1 MGGWRLRFPKYFCP
15 TCGTK
20 LERFDANAPVGE
32 SVGCWTYFVW
42 TAVAGVLSVITGN
55 LFGEVVGLLVALLTA
70 AGILAFSTP
79 RYWCDSCKRI
89 VRREDVNA
97 APSEDVACENLTPA

>member
-1 MGGWRLRFPKYFCP
+1 MSVWRLRFPKYFCP

-20 LERFDANAPVGE
+20 LERSDANAPVGE
-32 SVGCWTYFVW
+32 LVGCWTYFVW

-70 AGILAFSTP
+70 AGILAFFTP
-79 RYWCDSCKRI
+79 RYWCDSCRRI
-89 VRREDVNA
+89 VCRDEA
-97 APSEDVACENLTPA
+97 STLPTSE